1 MTARTKTFFASDLH
15 LGSPYHDDPREAE
28 RLFVRWLHSIEPEAK
43 RLILV
48 GDIFDYWY
56 EYRQVVPRG
65 FTRTIGL
72 LGEMADEGVEI
83 HFFTGNHDI
92 WISDY
97 LPTEIGCTL
106 HREATSMEL
115 EGHRFF
121 IAHGDE
127 YAPSRAYAVTRAIF
141 HSRVCQFFYGLLP
154 AWLTIPFAQG
164 WARRS
169 RERGLRKSRRLPQP
183 EIGEEYLVRY
193 AEADARERGGEGGEA
208 PEYYLFGHRHR
219 MADHPVGDHSRVI
232 LLGDWIKYHSYAV
245 WDGTSLTLSRYNS

>member
-72 LGEMADEGVEI
+72 LGEMVDEGVEI

-127 YAPSRAYAVTRAIF
+127 YAPSKAYAVTRAIF

-154 AWLTIPFAQG
+154 AWLTIPLAQG

-169 RERGLRKSRRLPQP
+169 RERGLRKSRQLPQP
-183 EIGEEYLVRY
+183 EIGEEYLVHY
-193 AEADARERGGEGGEA
+193 AEADARERGEEA

-245 WDGTSLTLSRYNS
+245 WDGETLTLKRYQV

>member
-28 RLFVRWLHSIEPEAK
+28 RVFVRWLHSIEPEAK

-127 YAPSRAYAVTRAIF
+127 YAPSKAYAVTRAIF

-154 AWLTIPFAQG
+154 AWLTIPLAQG

-169 RERGLRKSRRLPQP
+169 RERGLRKSRQLPQP
-183 EIGEEYLVRY
+183 EIGEEYLVHY
-193 AEADARERGGEGGEA
+193 AEADAREWGGEA

-245 WDGTSLTLSRYNS
+245 WDGETLTLKRYQV

>member
-141 HSRVCQFFYGLLP
+141 HSRVCRFLYGLLP

-169 RERGLRKSRRLPQP
+169 RERGLRKSRQLPQP
-183 EIGEEYLVRY
+183 EIGEEYLVRH
-193 AEADARERGGEGGEA
+193 AETDARERGGEA

-232 LLGDWIKYHSYAV
+232 LLGDWIKYYSYAV
-245 WDGTSLTLSRYNS
+245 WDGETLTLKRYQV

>member
-106 HREATSMEL
+106 HREAATMDL

-127 YAPSRAYAVTRAIF
+127 YAPSRAYAMTRAIF
-141 HSRVCQFFYGLLP
+141 HSRVCQLLYGLLP
-154 AWLTIPFAQG
+154 AWLTIPFAQR
-164 WARRS
+164 WAQRS
-169 RERGLRKSRRLPQP
+169 RERGLKKSRQLPQP
-183 EIGEEYLVRY
+183 ETGEEYLVRH
-193 AEADARERGGEGGEA
+193 AEAEALRLGAEA
-208 PEYYLFGHRHR
+208 PEFYIFGHRHR
-219 MADHPVGDHSRVI
+219 LADHRVGDHSRVI
-232 LLGDWIKYHSYAV
+232 LLGDWIKYYSYAV
-245 WDGTSLTLSRYNS
+245 WDGTSLTLSRYES

>member
-1 MTARTKTFFASDLH
+1 MTARTKTYFASDLH
-15 LGSPYHDDPREAE
+15 LGSPYHDDPRAAE
-28 RLFVRWLHSIEPEAK
+28 QRFVHWLRSIEGEAK

-56 EYRQVVPRG
+56 EYRHVVPRG

-106 HREATSMEL
+106 HREAATMDL

-127 YAPSRAYAVTRAIF
+127 YAPSRAYAMTRAIF
-141 HSRVCQFFYGLLP
+141 HSRVCQFLYGLLP
-154 AWLTIPFAQG
+154 AWLTIPFAQR

-169 RERGLRKSRRLPQP
+169 RERGLKKSLQLPQP
-183 EIGEEYLVRY
+183 EIGEEYLVRH
-193 AEADARERGGEGGEA
+193 AEADALRLGAEA
-208 PEYYLFGHRHR
+208 PEFYIFGHRHR
-219 MADHPVGDHSRVI
+219 LADHPMGDHSRVI

>member
-56 EYRQVVPRG
+56 EYRHVVPRG

-106 HREATSMEL
+106 HREATLMEL

-141 HSRVCQFFYGLLP
+141 HSRVCRFLYGLLP

-183 EIGEEYLVRY
+183 EIGEEYLVRH
-193 AEADARERGGEGGEA
+193 AEADARERGVEA

-245 WDGTSLTLSRYNS
+245 WDGETLTLKRYQL

>member
-28 RLFVRWLHSIEPEAK
+28 RLFVRWLHSIEPEAR

-245 WDGTSLTLSRYNS
+245 WDGETLTLKRYQV

>member
-28 RLFVRWLHSIEPEAK
+28 RLFVRWLHSIEPEAR

-193 AEADARERGGEGGEA
+193 AEADARERDGEGGEA

-245 WDGTSLTLSRYNS
+245 WDGETLTLKRYQV

>member
-56 EYRQVVPRG
+56 EYRHVVPRG

-141 HSRVCQFFYGLLP
+141 HSRVCRFFYGLLP

-193 AEADARERGGEGGEA
+193 AEADACERGVEA

-245 WDGTSLTLSRYNS
+245 WDGETLTLKRYQL

>member
-56 EYRQVVPRG
+56 EYRHVVPRG

-141 HSRVCQFFYGLLP
+141 HSRVCRFFYGLLP

-183 EIGEEYLVRY
+183 EIGEYLVRY
-193 AEADARERGGEGGEA
+193 AEADACERGVEA

-245 WDGTSLTLSRYNS
+245 WDGETLTLKRYQL

>member
-127 YAPSRAYAVTRAIF
+127 YAPSKAYAVTRAIF

-154 AWLTIPFAQG
+154 AWLTIPLAQG

-169 RERGLRKSRRLPQP
+169 RERGLRKSRQLPLP
-183 EIGEEYLVRY
+183 EIGEEYLVRH
-193 AEADARERGGEGGEA
+193 AEADARERGGEA

-245 WDGTSLTLSRYNS
+245 WDGETLTLKRYQV

>member
-56 EYRQVVPRG
+56 EYRHVVPRG

-97 LPTEIGCTL
+97 LPAEIGCTL
-106 HREATSMEL
+106 HREAATMDL

-127 YAPSRAYAVTRAIF
+127 YAPSRAYAITRAIF
-141 HSRVCQFFYGLLP
+141 HSRVCQFLYRLLP
-154 AWLTIPFAQG
+154 AWLTIPFAQR

-169 RERGLRKSRRLPQP
+169 RERGLRKSRQLPQP
-183 EIGEEYLVRY
+183 EIGEEYRVRY
-193 AEADARERGGEGGEA
+193 AEADALKSGAEA
-208 PEYYLFGHRHR
+208 PEFYIFGHRHR
-219 MADHPVGDHSRVI
+219 LADHPVGNHSRVI

-245 WDGTSLTLSRYNS
+245 WDGTSLTLSRYES

>member
-1 MTARTKTFFASDLH
+1 MTARTKTYFASDLH
-15 LGSPYHDDPREAE
+15 LGSPYHDDPRAAE
-28 RLFVRWLHSIEPEAK
+28 QRFVRWLRSIEPEAK

-106 HREATSMEL
+106 HREAATMDL
-115 EGHRFF
+115 EGHQFF

-127 YAPSRAYAVTRAIF
+127 YAPSRAYAITRAIF
-141 HSRVCQFFYGLLP
+141 HSRACQFLYGLLP
-154 AWLTIPFAQG
+154 AWLTIPFAQR

-169 RERGLRKSRRLPQP
+169 RERGLKKSRQLPQL
-183 EIGEEYLVRY
+183 EIDEEYLVRH
-193 AEADARERGGEGGEA
+193 AEAEALRLGAEA
-208 PEYYLFGHRHR
+208 PKFYIFGHRHR
-219 MADHPVGDHSRVI
+219 LADHPVGDHSRVI
-232 LLGDWIKYHSYAV
+232 LLGDWIKYYSYAV
-245 WDGTSLTLSRYNS
+245 WDGKSLTLSRYES

>member
-1 MTARTKTFFASDLH
+1 MTARTKTYFASDLH
-15 LGSPYHDDPREAE
+15 LGSPYHDDPRAAE
-28 RLFVRWLHSIEPEAK
+28 QRFVRWLHSIEPEAK

-56 EYRQVVPRG
+56 EYRHVVPRG

-106 HREATSMEL
+106 HREAATMDL

-127 YAPSRAYAVTRAIF
+127 YAPSRAYAITRAIF
-141 HSRVCQFFYGLLP
+141 HSRVCQFLYGLLP
-154 AWLTIPFAQG
+154 AWLTIPFAQR

-169 RERGLRKSRRLPQP
+169 RERGLKKSRQLPQP
-183 EIGEEYLVRY
+183 EIGEEYLVRH
-193 AEADARERGGEGGEA
+193 AEAEALRLGAEA
-208 PEYYLFGHRHR
+208 PEFYIFGHRHR
-219 MADHPVGDHSRVI
+219 LADHPVGNHSRVI
-232 LLGDWIKYHSYAV
+232 LLGDWITYHSYAV
-245 WDGTSLTLSRYNS
+245 WDGTSLTLSRYES

>member
-245 WDGTSLTLSRYNS
+245 WDGETLTLKRYQV

>member
-1 MTARTKTFFASDLH
+1 MD
-15 LGSPYHDDPREAE
+15 
-28 RLFVRWLHSIEPEAK
+28 
-43 RLILV
+43 
-48 GDIFDYWY
+48 
-56 EYRQVVPRG
+56 
-65 FTRTIGL
+65 
-72 LGEMADEGVEI
+72 
-83 HFFTGNHDI
+83 
-92 WISDY
+92 
-97 LPTEIGCTL
+97 
-106 HREATSMEL
+106 L

-127 YAPSRAYAVTRAIF
+127 YAPSKAYAVTRAIF

-154 AWLTIPFAQG
+154 ACLTIPLAQG

-169 RERGLRKSRRLPQP
+169 RERGLRKSRQLPQP

-193 AEADARERGGEGGEA
+193 AEADAREREEEA

-245 WDGTSLTLSRYNS
+245 WDGETLTLKRYQV

>member
-1 MTARTKTFFASDLH
+1 MTARTKTYFASDLH
-15 LGSPYHDDPREAE
+15 LGSPYHDDPRA
-28 RLFVRWLHSIEPEAK
+28 AK

-56 EYRQVVPRG
+56 EYRHVVPRG
-65 FTRTIGL
+65 FTRTIGV

-106 HREATSMEL
+106 HREAATMNL

-127 YAPSRAYAVTRAIF
+127 YAPSRAYAITRAIF
-141 HSRVCQFFYGLLP
+141 HSRVCQFLYGLLP
-154 AWLTIPFAQG
+154 AWLTIPFAQR

-169 RERGLRKSRRLPQP
+169 RKRGLRKSRQLPQP
-183 EIGEEYLVRY
+183 EIGEEYLVRQ
-193 AEADARERGGEGGEA
+193 AEAEALRLGAEA
-208 PEYYLFGHRHR
+208 PEFYIFGHRHR
-219 MADHPVGDHSRVI
+219 LADHPVGDHSRVI
-232 LLGDWIKYHSYAV
+232 LLGDWITYHSYAV
-245 WDGTSLTLSRYNS
+245 WDGKSLTLSRYES

>member
-1 MTARTKTFFASDLH
+1 MTTRIKTFFASDLH

-127 YAPSRAYAVTRAIF
+127 YAPSKAYAVTRAIF

-154 AWLTIPFAQG
+154 AWLTIPLAQG

-169 RERGLRKSRRLPQP
+169 RERGLRKSRQLPQP
-183 EIGEEYLVRY
+183 EIGEEYLVHY
-193 AEADARERGGEGGEA
+193 AEADACERGGEA

-245 WDGTSLTLSRYNS
+245 WDGETLTLKRYQV

>member
-1 MTARTKTFFASDLH
+1 MTTRIKTFFASDLH

-127 YAPSRAYAVTRAIF
+127 YAPSKAYAVTRAIF

-154 AWLTIPFAQG
+154 AWLTIPLAQG

-169 RERGLRKSRRLPQP
+169 RERGLRKSRQLPQP
-183 EIGEEYLVRY
+183 EIGEEYLVHY
-193 AEADARERGGEGGEA
+193 AEADARERGGEA

-245 WDGTSLTLSRYNS
+245 WDGETLTLKRYQV

>member
-56 EYRQVVPRG
+56 EYRHVVPRG

-141 HSRVCQFFYGLLP
+141 HSRVCRFFYGLLP
-154 AWLTIPFAQG
+154 AWLTIPISQG

-193 AEADARERGGEGGEA
+193 AEADACERGVEA

-245 WDGTSLTLSRYNS
+245 WDGETLTLKRYQL

>member
-15 LGSPYHDDPREAE
+15 LGSPYHDDPRAAE
-28 RLFVRWLHSIEPEAK
+28 QRFVRWLHSIEPEAK
-43 RLILV
+43 RLIMV

-56 EYRQVVPRG
+56 EYRHVVPRG

-106 HREATSMEL
+106 HREAATMDL

-127 YAPSRAYAVTRAIF
+127 YAPSRAYSMTRAIF
-141 HSRVCQFFYGLLP
+141 HSRVCQFLYGLLP
-154 AWLTIPFAQG
+154 AWLTIPFAHR
-164 WARRS
+164 WAQRS
-169 RERGLRKSRRLPQP
+169 RERGLKKSRQLPQLA
-183 EIGEEYLVRY
+183 IGEEYLVRH
-193 AEADARERGGEGGEA
+193 AEAEALRQGAEA
-208 PEYYLFGHRHR
+208 PEFYIFGHRHR
-219 MADHPVGDHSRVI
+219 LADHPVGYHSRVI
-232 LLGDWIKYHSYAV
+232 LLGDWIKYYSYAV
-245 WDGTSLTLSRYNS
+245 WDGTSLSLSRYES

>member
-141 HSRVCQFFYGLLP
+141 HSRVCRFFYGLLP

-245 WDGTSLTLSRYNS
+245 WDGETLTLKRYQV

>member
-193 AEADARERGGEGGEA
+193 AEADARERDGEGGEA

-245 WDGTSLTLSRYNS
+245 WDGETLTLKRYQV

>member
-56 EYRQVVPRG
+56 EYRHVVPRG

-141 HSRVCQFFYGLLP
+141 HSRVCRFLYGLLP

-169 RERGLRKSRRLPQP
+169 RERGLRKSRRLAQP
-183 EIGEEYLVRY
+183 DIGEEYLVRH
-193 AEADARERGGEGGEA
+193 AEADARERGVEA

-245 WDGTSLTLSRYNS
+245 WDGETLTLKRYQL

>member
-28 RLFVRWLHSIEPEAK
+28 RLFVRWLHSIEPEAR

-141 HSRVCQFFYGLLP
+141 HSRVCRFFYGLLP

-245 WDGTSLTLSRYNS
+245 WDGETLTLKRYQV

>member
-141 HSRVCQFFYGLLP
+141 HSRVCRFLYGLLP

-169 RERGLRKSRRLPQP
+169 RERGLRKSRQLPQP
-183 EIGEEYLVRY
+183 EIGEEYLVRH
-193 AEADARERGGEGGEA
+193 AETDARERGGEA

-245 WDGTSLTLSRYNS
+245 WDGETLTLKRYQV

>member
-56 EYRQVVPRG
+56 EYRHVVPRG

-141 HSRVCQFFYGLLP
+141 HSRVCRFLYGLLP

-183 EIGEEYLVRY
+183 EIGEEYLVRH
-193 AEADARERGGEGGEA
+193 AEVDARERGVEA

-245 WDGTSLTLSRYNS
+245 WDGETLTLKRYQL

>member
-193 AEADARERGGEGGEA
+193 AEADARERGVEA

-245 WDGTSLTLSRYNS
+245 WDGETLTLKRYQV

>member
-28 RLFVRWLHSIEPEAK
+28 QLFVRWLHSIEPEAK

-106 HREATSMEL
+106 HREAAVMDL

-127 YAPSRAYAVTRAIF
+127 YAPSRAYAITRAIF
-141 HSRVCQFFYGLLP
+141 HSRVCQFLYGLLP
-154 AWLTIPFAQG
+154 AWLTIPFAQR

-169 RERGLRKSRRLPQP
+169 RKRGLRKSRQLPQP
-183 EIGEEYLVRY
+183 EIGEEYLVRQ
-193 AEADARERGGEGGEA
+193 AEAEALRLGAEA
-208 PEYYLFGHRHR
+208 PEFYIFGHRHR
-219 MADHPVGDHSRVI
+219 LADHPVGDHSRVI
-232 LLGDWIKYHSYAV
+232 ILGDWITYHSYAV
-245 WDGTSLTLSRYNS
+245 WDGTSLTLSRYDL

>member
-1 MTARTKTFFASDLH
+1 MTARTKTYFASDLH
-15 LGSPYHDDPREAE
+15 LGSPYHDDPRAAE
-28 RLFVRWLHSIEPEAK
+28 RRFVRWLHSIEPEAK

-106 HREATSMEL
+106 HREAATMDL

-127 YAPSRAYAVTRAIF
+127 YAPSRAYAITRAIF
-141 HSRVCQFFYGLLP
+141 HSRVCQFLYGLLP
-154 AWLTIPFAQG
+154 AWLTIPFAQR

-169 RERGLRKSRRLPQP
+169 ESEDLRRADSSRSRRSGRSTSSDTQRRRRFDW
-183 EIGEEYLVRY
+183 EQ
-193 AEADARERGGEGGEA
+193 
-208 PEYYLFGHRHR
+208 RHSNSTSS
-219 MADHPVGDHSRVI
+219 DTVT
-232 LLGDWIKYHSYAV
+232 V
-245 WDGTSLTLSRYNS
+245 WQITPWATTAG

>member
-1 MTARTKTFFASDLH
+1 
-15 LGSPYHDDPREAE
+15 
-28 RLFVRWLHSIEPEAK
+28 
-43 RLILV
+43 
-48 GDIFDYWY
+48 
-56 EYRQVVPRG
+56 
-65 FTRTIGL
+65 
-72 LGEMADEGVEI
+72 
-83 HFFTGNHDI
+83 
-92 WISDY
+92 
-97 LPTEIGCTL
+97 
-106 HREATSMEL
+106 MEL

-141 HSRVCQFFYGLLP
+141 HSRVCRFLYGLLP

-183 EIGEEYLVRY
+183 EIGEEYLVRH
-193 AEADARERGGEGGEA
+193 AEADARERGVEA

-245 WDGTSLTLSRYNS
+245 WDGETLTLKRYQL